1 MSIQTKLCGLC
12 FNIKNSTSEKFTSE
26 ITTTVM
32 QLRNLIFEW
41 YDKLVKNK
49 IITEQF
55 SCSCGTPFV
64 YTKTFFHEY
73 CLGYMYYC
81 RYFGIWK
88 SYIKFSKII
97 NKLNDYFDKFYDNHV
112 NKCPF
117 AIYVYFI
124 KNILNIFKFSSNYK
138 IYKENDGNLYIDFKY
153 KKFGEC
159 YKKANKNHEF
169 DPEGRFVF
177 EKETKKKYE
186 LKSFNDFLETKYSKN
201 NYFEN
206 KLQRIIFILI
216 EQKEENDKDKLHLE
230 NIKLK
235 DVNENLREINLNLQN
250 ENSKL
255 RLEDK
260 ESKKIISSLQDE
272 LNESRLEANIST
284 DNLRYLQMELNDLRN
299 QMDELRQQNAYLNSL
314 SQRNNIVDH
323 RQNRHND
330 HFLNNFREND
340 TGNFTLNN
348 GNFTDNWNTPPQTNL
363 TQNTLGNYNDGRF
376 QNSFNTW
383 S

>member
-1 MSIQTKLCGLC
+1 M
-12 FNIKNSTSEKFTSE
+12 E
-26 ITTTVM
+26 I
-32 QLRNLIFEW
+32 
-41 YDKLVKNK
+41 
-49 IITEQF
+49 
-55 SCSCGTPFV
+55 
-64 YTKTFFHEY
+64 
-73 CLGYMYYC
+73 
-81 RYFGIWK
+81 
-88 SYIKFSKII
+88 
-97 NKLNDYFDKFYDNHV
+97 
-112 NKCPF
+112 
-117 AIYVYFI
+117 
-124 KNILNIFKFSSNYK
+124 
-138 IYKENDGNLYIDFKY
+138 YIDFKY

-284 DNLRYLQMELNDLRN
+284 DNLRYLQIELNDLRT
-299 QMDELRQQNAYLNSL
+299 QMDELDKSIFKL
-314 SQRNNIVDH
+314 
-323 RQNRHND
+323 
-330 HFLNNFREND
+330 
-340 TGNFTLNN
+340 
-348 GNFTDNWNTPPQTNL
+348 
-363 TQNTLGNYNDGRF
+363 
-376 QNSFNTW
+376 
-383 S
+383 

>member
-1 MSIQTKLCGLC
+1 MSNQTKLCGLC
-12 FNIKNSTSEKFTSE
+12 FNEKSGPNKFTSE
-26 ITTTVM
+26 ITTNVM
-32 QLRNLIFEW
+32 KLRRIISKW
-41 YDKLVKNK
+41 YDLLIENK
-49 IITEQF
+49 IIIEQ
-55 SCSCGTPFV
+55 SNCSCGTTFV

-81 RYFGIWK
+81 RYFDKWELYG
-88 SYIKFSKII
+88 KFSNLICM
-97 NKLNDYFDKFYDNHV
+97 LNDSFDKFYDCHV
-112 NKCPF
+112 DKCPF
-117 AIYVYFI
+117 AIYIYFI

-138 IYKENDGNLYIDFKY
+138 FYKENDGKLYIDFKY

-169 DPEGRFVF
+169 DPEGRFVY
-177 EKETKKKYE
+177 EKETKRKYE

-206 KLQRIIFILI
+206 KLQRIIYILI
-216 EQKEENDKDKLHLE
+216 EQKEENDMDKIINE
-230 NIKLK
+230 NQKLR
-235 DVNENLREINLNLQN
+235 DVNENLRDINLNLQN

-255 RLEDK
+255 RFEDK

-314 SQRNNIVDH
+314 SQRNNILDH

-348 GNFTDNWNTPPQTNL
+348 GNFTDNWNTPTQTNL